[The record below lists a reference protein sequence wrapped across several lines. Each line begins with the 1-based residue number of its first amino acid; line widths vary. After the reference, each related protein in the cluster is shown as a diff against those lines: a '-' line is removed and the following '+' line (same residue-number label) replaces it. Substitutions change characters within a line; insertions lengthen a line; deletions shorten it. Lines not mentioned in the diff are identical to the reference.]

1 MKVLIVE
8 DDEPSRLFLAT
19 VTRHLGHE
27 VSEAADGA
35 AGLRQF
41 EAVGPDLVF
50 SDIAMPVM
58 DGLQM
63 LERIRERSA
72 EAIVIMTTA
81 FGSPEH
87 TLRALR
93 LRANDFLVK
102 PLQIQDI
109 AANLRKYADVLG
121 TRSTEREVVGFI
133 LLRHLVMRLGNRP
146 ELVGKVADRLMQE
159 TDGRIPRPERLA
171 VRLGLVEILLNAI
184 EHGNLGITYEEKTAA
199 LGGDPLAWQN
209 LVAARAADPRYR
221 DRQVTVEYRLEGDS
235 CCWTITDE
243 GVGFDWRG
251 VPDPN
256 TPGNLLAAH
265 GRGIMLSRLTFDE
278 VVFEGCG
285 NRVALRKKVPASA
298 GVAG

>member
-35 AGLRQF
+35 AGWRQF
-41 EAVGPDLVF
+41 QAEGPDLVF

-63 LERIRERSA
+63 LERIRERSP
-72 EAIVIMTTA
+72 ETVVIMTTA

-102 PLQIQDI
+102 PLQLQDI
-109 AANLRKYADVLG
+109 TANLRKYADVLG
-121 TRSTEREVVGFI
+121 TRSTEREVVGFMV
-133 LLRHLVMRLGNRP
+133 LRHLVMRLGNRP

-159 TDGRIPRPERLA
+159 TDSRIPRSERLG

-199 LGGDPLAWQN
+199 LAGGSLDWQN
-209 LVAARAADPRYR
+209 LVMARAADPRYR
-221 DRQVTVEYRLEGDS
+221 DRKTTIDFRLEADLCS
-235 CCWTITDE
+235 WTITDE
-243 GVGFDWRG
+243 GAGFDWRNM
-251 VPDPN
+251 PDPN

-265 GRGIMLSRLTFDE
+265 GRGVMLSRLTFDE
-278 VVFEGCG
+278 VVYEGSG
-285 NRVALRKKVPASA
+285 NRVTLRKKVPPIKEPAE
-298 GVAG
+298 